1 VQDTIY
7 EMNTIGKMEEE
18 VNDAT
23 KTLKYS
29 INYQQASQQHVNESP
44 RLASE
49 MGAPKNFKQPRVN
62 ASVPRSMMN
71 NRRDQKYVESIR
83 SQELKPSYKR
93 NVMSPDAVPTSNE
106 MIQSVARKMMFQN

>member
-49 MGAPKNFKQPRVN
+49 MGAPKNFK
-62 ASVPRSMMN
+62 
-71 NRRDQKYVESIR
+71 
-83 SQELKPSYKR
+83 
-93 NVMSPDAVPTSNE
+93 
-106 MIQSVARKMMFQN
+106 